1 MNPQK
6 RFRETTYR
14 KRLRVENFTNTIE
27 ISVKN
32 LHSKKIRLS
41 LFTNNYLTTKPM
53 RRKVT
58 LKQIAKELD
67 VSISTVSKSLR
78 DSPEI
83 SEDTRLKVQAFAKL
97 YNYKPNLIALSLKNK
112 KTKTIGIIIP
122 EIVHHFFATVI
133 SGIEHVA
140 NENGYNVIV
149 TLSDESFDK
158 EVINME
164 MLANG
169 SIDGFIM
176 SLSKETQHKK
186 DFHHITEVINQGMP
200 VVMFDRVT
208 NDILCDK
215 VIIDDN
221 LAAYEAVQS
230 LIDNGFKKIALIT
243 TVDYVSV
250 GKLRTDGYIKA
261 LKTNNIEI
269 NPELIIKIED
279 IDNCEFQ
286 IEELVSNK
294 ELDAI
299 FAVNELFAV
308 TAIKAAKKTNMKVP
322 EDISIIG
329 FTDGIISK
337 YSSPSITTV
346 SQNGIKMGG
355 KAAKMLIDRLEAEQE
370 DDEHYKTEVIETH
383 LVVRESTPT
392 L

>member
-1 MNPQK
+1 MK
-6 RFRETTYR
+6 
-14 KRLRVENFTNTIE
+14 
-27 ISVKN
+27 
-32 LHSKKIRLS
+32 
-41 LFTNNYLTTKPM
+41 
-53 RRKVT
+53 RKVT

-67 VSISTVSKSLR
+67 VSISTVSKSLK

-97 YNYKPNLIALSLKNK
+97 YNYKPNNIALSLKNK

-133 SGIEHVA
+133 SGVENVA
-140 NENGYNVIV
+140 NEHGYNVIV
-149 TLSDESFDK
+149 CLSDESFDK

-176 SLSKETQHKK
+176 SLSKETQLKK

-208 NDILCDK
+208 NDIHCDK

-221 LAAYEAVQS
+221 LAAFQAVQT
-230 LIDNGFKKIALIT
+230 LIDKGMKKIALIT

-250 GKLRTDGYIKA
+250 GKLRTDGYLKA
-261 LKTNNIEI
+261 LKTNDIKI
-269 NPELIIKIED
+269 DDQIILKIED
-279 IDNCEFQ
+279 IDNCEGL
-286 IEELVSNK
+286 IENLIK
-294 ELDAI
+294 KQKIDAV

-308 TAIKAAKKTNMKVP
+308 TAIKSALKLGLTIP
-322 EDISIIG
+322 EDISVIG

-355 KAAKMLIDRLEAEQE
+355 KAAKMLIDRLESEDE
-370 DDEHYKTEVIETH
+370 DDEHYRTEIIETH
-383 LVVRESTPT
+383 LVERESTPT

>member
-1 MNPQK
+1 
-6 RFRETTYR
+6 
-14 KRLRVENFTNTIE
+14 
-27 ISVKN
+27 
-32 LHSKKIRLS
+32 
-41 LFTNNYLTTKPM
+41 M

-83 SEDTRLKVQAFAKL
+83 SEDTRQKVQAFAKL

-140 NENGYNVIV
+140 NEHGYNVIV

-176 SLSKETQHKK
+176 SLSKETQYRK

-221 LAAYEAVQS
+221 LAAYEAVQN
-230 LIDNGFKKIALIT
+230 LINKGFKKIALIT

-250 GKLRTDGYIKA
+250 GKLRTEGYMKALRTNDIKA
-261 LKTNNIEI
+261 DEN
-269 NPELIIKIED
+269 LIVKIED
-279 IDNCEFQ
+279 IDNCSDQ
-286 IEELVSNK
+286 IENLIFNNEI
-294 ELDAI
+294 DAV

-308 TAIKAAKKTNMKVP
+308 TAIKAAKNIGIKVP
-322 EDISIIG
+322 EDLAIIG

-355 KAAKMLIDRLEAEQE
+355 KAAKMLIERLESEE
-370 DDEHYKTEVIETH
+370 EEEEHYKTEVIETH
-383 LVVRESTPT
+383 LVIRESTPT